1 MVSLKK
7 IDKNIRNPNLFEKIL
22 LVLGIFFVM
31 FGYAMIHKMAIT
43 SGILNW
49 SFVQAVFLWLII
61 VILIILVAV
70 VENVKEELKIIICK
84 HGEEIRLLAT
94 MSGKKS
100 ANKKEVKK

>member
-7 IDKNIRNPNLFEKIL
+7 IDKSVRNPNLFEKIL

-31 FGYAMIHKMAIT
+31 FGYALIHKMVVS
-43 SGILNW
+43 SGMMTW
-49 SFVQAVFLWLII
+49 DFVMGIFLWLII
-61 VILIILVAV
+61 VILMILVAV

-84 HGEEIRLLAT
+84 HGEEIKLLAG

-100 ANKKEVKK
+100 AKNKR

>member
-7 IDKNIRNPNLFEKIL
+7 IDQNIRNPNLFEKIL

-31 FGYAMIHKMAIT
+31 FGYAMIHKMVIT

-49 SFVQAVFLWLII
+49 SFVQAIFLWLII

-70 VENVKEELKIIICK
+70 VENVKEELKLIIGK
-84 HGEEIRLLAT
+84 HGEEIRLLAA
-94 MSGKKS
+94 MAGKKS
-100 ANKKEVKK
+100 AKKKEVKK

>member
-31 FGYAMIHKMAIT
+31 FGYAMIHKMVIT
-43 SGILNW
+43 SGMLNW
-49 SFVQAVFLWLII
+49 SFVQGVFLWLII

-70 VENVKEELKIIICK
+70 VENVKEELKIIIGK

-100 ANKKEVKK
+100 GKK